1 MLDRLE
7 REWLETNRLVDA
19 PGHQHSSSRRP
30 SRRSGMVLRNRDRL
44 DSNSPPTS
52 SSRVVAYKAEP

>member
-19 PGHQHSSSRRP
+19 PGHQRSPRR
-30 SRRSGMVLRNRDRL
+30 VE
-44 DSNSPPTS
+44 
-52 SSRVVAYKAEP
+52 KAAGRTDGPAES